1 MGKHGSEHSDS
12 SLFDDSFYIIQSPTR
27 GQGFMAGTYAPTIMD
42 EMVMKAWKDQW
53 ALLKPF
59 LLE

>member
-1 MGKHGSEHSDS
+1 
-12 SLFDDSFYIIQSPTR
+12 
-27 GQGFMAGTYAPTIMD
+27 MAGAYAPAIMD

-59 LLE
+59 LFGIDRHLSACIVR